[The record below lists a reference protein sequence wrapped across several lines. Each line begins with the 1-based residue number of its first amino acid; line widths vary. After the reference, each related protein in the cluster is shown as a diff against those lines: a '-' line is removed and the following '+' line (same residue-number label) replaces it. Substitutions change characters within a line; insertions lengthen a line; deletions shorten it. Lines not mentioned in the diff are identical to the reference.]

1 LRGCRQ
7 LGLAAVPMLDVDRY
21 RGELI
26 GRATAPL
33 TAAGA
38 VWLLAELMRLTVAAA
53 QAAAVPVMRLGVQ
66 TSIDFALHTTAGRAG
81 VFSVAAAAVV
91 SVAAVA
97 APRTVPTNVAVAGLA
112 AGGVAART
120 LTGHFAASAL
130 GGVAVA
136 H

>member
-1 LRGCRQ
+1 
-7 LGLAAVPMLDVDRY
+7 
-21 RGELI
+21 
-26 GRATAPL
+26 
-33 TAAGA
+33 
-38 VWLLAELMRLTVAAA
+38 
-53 QAAAVPVMRLGVQ
+53 MRLGVQ
-66 TSIDFALHTTAGRAG
+66 TSIDFALHTAAGRSG